1 MNLNCCRT
9 LNVAFSFTFY
19 PNLELL
25 NNQTTKKNALNEKKK
40 KKNPITTG
48 AMLSTKN
55 KNFNLVR
62 TLRFGCAKEFRFEC
76 TLSF

>member
-40 KKNPITTG
+40 KKTITTR

-62 TLRFGCAKEFRFEC
+62 TLRFGCAREFKFEC
-76 TLSF
+76 ALSF